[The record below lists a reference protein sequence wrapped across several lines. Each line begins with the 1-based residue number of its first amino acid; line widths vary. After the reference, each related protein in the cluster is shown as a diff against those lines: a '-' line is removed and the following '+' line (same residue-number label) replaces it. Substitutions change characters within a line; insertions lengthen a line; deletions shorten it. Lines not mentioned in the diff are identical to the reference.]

1 MMASQ
6 RLEFAPRRP
15 EFVTSASTPPHRG
28 FHRHLQGFKTALTM
42 RTGTH
47 PADHFAEAL
56 DLSRWRG
63 CQQPDEHGAQPAEP
77 DWITQPHA
85 EALPQFAN
93 PRTMGFEDVA
103 PGRGYGVPD
112 ATAVEGSFH
121 RCAQPVPVGAAS
133 FVARGGKVKLCPEL
147 HCDKF
152 RRQIWMLKPVAL
164 YSPVPTGGPLHQA
177 AVSAAHPH
185 TSASSAQRRRR
196 WFRK

>member
-1 MMASQ
+1 MAGQ
-6 RLEFAPRRP
+6 RPEFAPRRP
-15 EFVTSASTPPHRG
+15 EFVTSASTPPHQG
-28 FHRHLQGFKTALTM
+28 LHRHVQGFKMAVVM

-121 RCAQPVPVGAAS
+121 RCAQPGS
-133 FVARGGKVKLCPEL
+133 GGNC
-147 HCDKF
+147 KF
-152 RRQIWMLKPVAL
+152 RGSRRKGQTLPGASLRQI
-164 YSPVPTGGPLHQA
+164 SPPNLNAETRVPFLTL
-177 AVSAAHPH
+177 SY
-185 TSASSAQRRRR
+185 
-196 WFRK
+196 